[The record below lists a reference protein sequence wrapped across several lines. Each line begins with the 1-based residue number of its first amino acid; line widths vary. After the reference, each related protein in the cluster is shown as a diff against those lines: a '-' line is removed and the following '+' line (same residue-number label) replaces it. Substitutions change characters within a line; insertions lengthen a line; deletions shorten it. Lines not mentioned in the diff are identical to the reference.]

1 MSRGPGDGLGLGA
14 RVSQPLPARCR
25 LRRSDFITWSRR
37 AGRGFG
43 WTALYVCSTGERGQL
58 ELNTPAPASGVTAW
72 AGINSKCAGVAEFL
86 RAHEGAQNH
95 NNPGQMTL
103 DLGK

>member
-58 ELNTPAPASGVTAW
+58 ELNTPAPASGVT
-72 AGINSKCAGVAEFL
+72 GVGQASTASVLVLLSSCGRTKEPKTTTTL
-86 RAHEGAQNH
+86 AQ
-95 NNPGQMTL
+95 
-103 DLGK
+103 